1 MNKRNNIN
9 NKVKNRQKPFDWS
22 KLISGCIWWII
33 TTMIITSFISLTCD
47 SNIIDFL
54 YPKTENINIESN
66 NILKNPF
73 TNLIKEI
80 NNKIFVDCNYLN
92 SESGEKSNLQEK
104 LGRGVSVTGANGRG
118 FNSSNNYSNS
128 VISKFL
134 NFFLKFEIINQDDM
148 EYFSKYLKEY
158 NCELI
163 KETLLFQNKIIN
175 IVLNIFKE
183 DKNDNFRNISKI
195 IISPI
200 MFVLKPIIV
209 FILGYSKFFYKIIE
223 LILDDKKTKKYDIF
237 IRFIFSI
244 INGTIINLF
253 VIFPIFIIKIIIHIF
268 TFTLLPLFIMKNNCH
283 SNVINIINKQ
293 GMKPFLGLMFILF
306 NIPFFIYLINYI
318 QL

>member
-1 MNKRNNIN
+1 MNKCNNIN

-47 SNIIDFL
+47 SNVIDFL

-92 SESGEKSNLQEK
+92 QKKNIDIVG
-104 LGRGVSVTGANGRG
+104 GANGGGLNKMNRIG
-118 FNSSNNYSNS
+118 HSSKEHGSGPINK
-128 VISKFL
+128 II
-134 NFFLKFEIINQDDM
+134 NFITKFEIINPEDM

-209 FILGYSKFFYKIIE
+209 FILGYFKFFYKIIE
-223 LILDDKKTKKYDIF
+223 LILDDKKTTKYDIF

-283 SNVINIINKQ
+283 SNVINIINKE

-306 NIPFFIYLINYI
+306 NIPFFLYLINYI